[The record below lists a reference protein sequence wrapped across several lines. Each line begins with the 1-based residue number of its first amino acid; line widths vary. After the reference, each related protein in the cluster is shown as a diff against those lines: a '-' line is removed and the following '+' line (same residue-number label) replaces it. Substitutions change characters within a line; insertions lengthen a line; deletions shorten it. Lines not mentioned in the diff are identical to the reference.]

1 MLNYNALTKEEY
13 QLGNQTILSQ
23 ARYENNFESFGWVT
37 LNQARELG
45 KIVKK
50 GAKGT
55 KLYFK
60 KDTETILI
68 NENENGEKN
77 TEVKKVFKYFY
88 VFNLEQLE
96 DIANITKK
104 IEETSESE
112 KLAEVEVSKEKI
124 SEVKEVARADYKEF
138 SENLE
143 TMGNNHSFYNKGTLH
158 KERYLNVINKINN
171 NNYISLEQK
180 QKLIK
185 KWESLYNDYAYT
197 DCSYVSHMVSGSA
210 NRNIKKDEK
219 HLNIRHAKLGKV
231 VKFQEEYEHILNNEQ
246 PKKIDKDNLIFE
258 CDSYKVI
265 KYFLNTGAERVGF
278 VFYSKIAR
286 QLAVALKSRGFRWNA
301 YERVWGATLEKYNEF
316 KEWSETLEENYTKY
330 LLA

>member
-23 ARYENNFESFGWVT
+23 ARYENNYESFGWVT

-60 KDTETILI
+60 KDTETTLTS
-68 NENENGEKN
+68 ENEDGEKT

-96 DIANITKK
+96 DMTNTTNA
-104 IEETSESE
+104 IEEINENE
-112 KLAEVEVSKEKI
+112 KVAEVKAIKEEI
-124 SEVKEVARADYKEF
+124 SEVKKVTKADYKEF

-143 TMGNNHSFYNKGTLH
+143 KMGNNHSFYNKGTMH
-158 KERYLNVINKINN
+158 KELYLNVINKINN
-171 NNYISLEQK
+171 NEYISLEQK
-180 QKLIK
+180 QKLIN

-197 DCSYVSHMVSGSA
+197 DCTYIPHFVSGSA
-210 NRNIKKDEK
+210 NRNIRKDEK
-219 HLNIRHAKLGKV
+219 HLDRRHAKLGKV

-246 PKKIDKDNLIFE
+246 PKKINKDNLVFE
-258 CDSYKVI
+258 CDSYKII

-301 YERVWGATLEKYNEF
+301 RERVWGGTLEKYNEF